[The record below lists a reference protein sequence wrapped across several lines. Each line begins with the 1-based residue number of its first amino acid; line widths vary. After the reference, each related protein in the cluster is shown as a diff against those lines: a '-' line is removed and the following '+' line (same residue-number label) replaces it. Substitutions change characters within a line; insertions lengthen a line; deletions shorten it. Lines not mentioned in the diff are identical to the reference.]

1 MSSKYSLNL
10 YGQSKLV
17 EESFKELPN
26 PEPIKKTEVVVK
38 EVVKEEKPSKS
49 DKIKC
54 ILCGNKKTLKNFIK
68 TDTPTAIIISKV
80 CRKCLD
86 KKNVV
91 CKSSKKAEKKNS
103 EGEKLSFAEIAKKVE
118 KVESTEKKKHNASD
132 IPKTPSE
139 REREVLK
146 KTLKKD
152 FKNLPT
158 PTIVKNKVETKDT
171 PKDEKPGSLMNDIF
185 DSDNEETENWG
196 DIPEDE

>member
-26 PEPIKKTEVVVK
+26 PEPIKKPEVVIK
-38 EVVKEEKPSKS
+38 EVVKDEKPFKP

-54 ILCGNKKTLKNFIK
+54 ILCGNKKTLKNFIN

-91 CKSSKKAEKKNS
+91 CKPTKKAEKKKT
-103 EGEKLSFAEIAKKVE
+103 EGKKLSFAEITKKA
-118 KVESTEKKKHNASD
+118 EKKKSD

-139 REREVLK
+139 SEREVLK
-146 KTLKKD
+146 KTLKGD

-158 PTIVKNKVETKDT
+158 PTVVKNKMEIKDTPKDT
-171 PKDEKPGSLMNDIF
+171 PKDEKPGSLMYDIF
-185 DSDNEETENWG
+185 DSDDDEKTENWG